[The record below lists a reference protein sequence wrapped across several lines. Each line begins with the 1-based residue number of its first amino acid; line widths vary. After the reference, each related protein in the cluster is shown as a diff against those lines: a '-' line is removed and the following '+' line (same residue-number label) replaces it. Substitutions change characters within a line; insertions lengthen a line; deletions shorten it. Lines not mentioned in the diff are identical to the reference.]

1 MTSSVGASAEAVTVS
16 SEDCP
21 EPARTADGFQAASV
35 PSGWELLAAGERG
48 ALRGGV
54 VTADG
59 ALWALREEGQ
69 GDLTLRR
76 WKDGRWE
83 AVAGPPGMKPGALA
97 ASPGGGI
104 WVAQPGEGMWSDT
117 GTWKVGVREGGG
129 WRTLALDV
137 PDQKAGGGSADAH
150 GGWMTFSTVAVH
162 WDGAN
167 WKRMNLPAGQ
177 EDVGGFSDVDAY
189 RLSGSAEEIWAVP
202 LTGATAV
209 RLRDGVSQTVQFT
222 LRIDAKEAIH
232 DTQGGLFYPQAVAVV
247 GADDRWLLGT
257 AAFGTHYLDEN
268 EDTVAGRLVAV
279 RHTRG
284 EWTCTWG
291 PFHREQFDGAFVDAV
306 PDGDGGLWA
315 ATAHGTLWHLGDG
328 RWTRQRLPADEGAE
342 PNVND
347 LVVGGD
353 QIYALGWVASQGR
366 FHGALWRA
374 G

>member
-1 MTSSVGASAEAVTVS
+1 MCARAADGGRSHSTCRIRKRGRLRRRARRLDDLQHRRRPLGRRELEA
-16 SEDCP
+16 D
-21 EPARTADGFQAASV
+21 EPAR
-35 PSGWELLAAGERG
+35 R
-48 ALRGGV
+48 
-54 VTADG
+54 
-59 ALWALREEGQ
+59 
-69 GDLTLRR
+69 
-76 WKDGRWE
+76 
-83 AVAGPPGMKPGALA
+83 
-97 ASPGGGI
+97 PGG
-104 WVAQPGEGMWSDT
+104 
-117 GTWKVGVREGGG
+117 R
-129 WRTLALDV
+129 
-137 PDQKAGGGSADAH
+137 
-150 GGWMTFSTVAVH
+150 
-162 WDGAN
+162 
-167 WKRMNLPAGQ
+167 
-177 EDVGGFSDVDAY
+177 GGFSDVDAY